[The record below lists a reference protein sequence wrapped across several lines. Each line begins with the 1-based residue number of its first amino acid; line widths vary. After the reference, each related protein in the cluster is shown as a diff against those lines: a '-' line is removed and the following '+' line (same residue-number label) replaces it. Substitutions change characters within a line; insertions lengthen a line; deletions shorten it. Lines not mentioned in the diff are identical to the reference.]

1 MALRKYRIIEKS
13 GIITVKDVYN
23 FNPVHVFECGQCF
36 RWERE
41 NDGSYTGVAMG
52 RVINVLVKNHDLI
65 IRNTDMQDF
74 ENIWYEYFDLGRDY
88 SQIMER
94 VSVDDVIK
102 KAVEYGRGIR
112 LLKQDFFETLISF
125 IISANNAI
133 PRIAKIVKNL
143 CRMYGDKI
151 IWGGREYYT
160 FPDTSRLARAMPEE
174 LSECRGGYRCRYIR
188 ETSAAL
194 DGEDVDIFHL
204 SRTDVV
210 QARNTLLKF
219 CGVGNKVADCILLYT
234 GRRYDV
240 FPTDVWVRR
249 VMESLYLKRQATMRE
264 ISEFATA
271 RFGGHAGFAQQYLFY
286 YAREKKIGVQN
297 KG

>member
-1 MALRKYRIIEKS
+1 MALRKYKIIEKPGS
-13 GIITVKDVYN
+13 ITVKDVYN
-23 FNPVHVFECGQCF
+23 FNPVHIFECGQCF

-41 NDGSYTGVAMG
+41 DDGSYTGVAMG
-52 RVINVLVKNHDLI
+52 RVINVLAQNRDLI
-65 IRNTDMQDF
+65 IRNTGMQDF

-88 SQIMER
+88 SQIMES
-94 VSVDDVIK
+94 VSVDDVME
-102 KAVEYGRGIR
+102 KAVEYGAGIR

-125 IISANNAI
+125 IISANNTI

-143 CRMYGDKI
+143 SLMYGDKI
-151 IWGGREYYT
+151 IWGDREYYT
-160 FPDTSRLARAMPEE
+160 FPVASRLAHATPEE

-194 DGEDVDIFHL
+194 NREDVDIFHL
-204 SRTDVV
+204 SKADVA
-210 QARNTLLKF
+210 QARSTLLKL
-219 CGVGNKVADCILLYT
+219 CGVGNKVADCILLYS

-264 ISEFATA
+264 ISEFASA
-271 RFGGHAGFAQQYLFY
+271 RFGGLAGFAQQYLFY